1 MCEVINKNFGD
12 IIIGEL
18 AIFGEE
24 FGQFRRNEFETLNL
38 LLTQGTLGV
47 VVGVK
52 TLFGKHA
59 ELAEELGQFNGRIRE
74 EDLKVLVVLGEVHFR
89 DRLKGLGNAYSTKSL

>member
-1 MCEVINKNFGD
+1 MGKVIDEDFGD
-12 IIIGEL
+12 IIVGEL
-18 AIFGEE
+18 AVFGEE
-24 FGQFRRNEFETLNL
+24 FGQFRRNEFEALNL

-59 ELAEELGQFNGRIRE
+59 ELAE
-74 EDLKVLVVLGEVHFR
+74 
-89 DRLKGLGNAYSTKSL
+89 